1 MMVSVGTFRRR
12 AAVTAMV
19 GLPAVAAVLWTANT
33 ATARPAPDV
42 ALKAAAF
49 TSSASRSASL
59 PTDRTVMIKA
69 PKTKRG
75 ADRILTV
82 HHDSAIVD
90 FARSKPDKKY
100 DLISNGKVWFGLH
113 QVGPKEDL
121 NYQIVS
127 VRDTEGGDAK
137 CLSMN
142 SAGQVSE
149 EACEEVERPGEI
161 IIGRDVWH
169 FEKHGSKYAIQGF
182 AGYLQA
188 HQREAGITKD
198 RNTPPRKKFTIVVAP
213 VPLPPPGE

>member
-1 MMVSVGTFRRR
+1 MMASVGTYRRM
-12 AAVTAMV
+12 ATVTAIV
-19 GLPAVAAVLWTANT
+19 GVPAVIAALWTAGT
-33 ATARPAPDV
+33 ATAHPETHH

-49 TSSASRSASL
+49 TSGGLQSASL
-59 PTDRTVMIKA
+59 PTDRAVMIKA
-69 PKTKRG
+69 PKNKRG

-100 DLISNGKVWFGLH
+100 DLISNGKVWFGLR
-113 QVGPKEDL
+113 QVGPKEDQ
-121 NYQIVS
+121 NFQIVS

-142 SAGQVSE
+142 SAGQISE
-149 EACEEVERPGEI
+149 EGCEEVEKPGEI

-169 FEKHGSKYAIQGF
+169 FEKYGTKYAIQGM

-188 HQREAGITKD
+188 HTREAGITKD
-198 RNTPPRKKFTIVVAP
+198 RNTPPRKKFTIVTAP
-213 VPLPPPGE
+213 VLLPTPDE